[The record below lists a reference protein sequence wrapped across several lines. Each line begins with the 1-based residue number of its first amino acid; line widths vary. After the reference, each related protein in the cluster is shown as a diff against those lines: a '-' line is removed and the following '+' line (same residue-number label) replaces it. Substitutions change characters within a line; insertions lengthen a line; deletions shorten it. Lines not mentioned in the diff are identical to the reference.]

1 MSDNDSPPV
10 PVVDDQAPGEDLLLL
25 QTRKA
30 KLVQARD
37 SLLERRDDLKESV
50 DRLRETLQHYK
61 QQSRQYDVKQKL
73 EHFLHQ
79 SDLDKAHTGEDGLAF
94 ILENLSVLPSTNWT
108 ERLELV
114 TRFTPFI
121 KFKSISSS
129 AVYDGDV
136 LLRVIKFTCE
146 AETLPSFEIELSV
159 REEQIVTLQIPNF
172 SLVEPVLSRISLS
185 FTRVVK
191 HNFVPHRKID
201 LLIYSYHSLA
211 RLQHIRVSTFAEIL
225 KESSMVVVRPLEWKE
240 HESVLQT
247 TPYVEMKIQRGDSDC
262 HVRLD
267 WSLSLEDV
275 VVGNVDSR
283 VRLTI
288 FKGEHVFP
296 NVDELFQ
303 SLITLHGVLKAVSI
317 MIRNVLYE

>member
-1 MSDNDSPPV
+1 MSDNDSPPE
-10 PVVDDQAPGEDLLLL
+10 PVLDEHAAGEDLLLL

-61 QQSRQYDVKQKL
+61 QQSREYDVKQKL

-114 TRFTPFI
+114 TRFTPYI

-129 AVYDGDV
+129 AVHDGDV

-146 AETLPSFEIELSV
+146 AETLPSIEIELNV
-159 REEQIVTLQIPNF
+159 RKEKILTLQITNF
-172 SLVEPVLSRISLS
+172 SLVEPVLSRISPS
-185 FTRVVK
+185 FTRVVQ
-191 HNFVPHRKID
+191 HNFVPHRKVD
-201 LLIYSYHSLA
+201 LLLYSYHSLA

-225 KESSMVVVRPLEWKE
+225 KEPAMTVVRPLDWKE
-240 HESVLQT
+240 HASVLQT
-247 TPYVEMKIQRGDSDC
+247 TPYVELKTQRGDSNC
-262 HVRLD
+262 HVRVDWALALD
-267 WSLSLEDV
+267 DV

-288 FKGEHVFP
+288 FKGDHVFP
-296 NVDELFQ
+296 NADELFQ
-303 SLITLHGVLKAVSI
+303 TLVTLHGVSKAVSI